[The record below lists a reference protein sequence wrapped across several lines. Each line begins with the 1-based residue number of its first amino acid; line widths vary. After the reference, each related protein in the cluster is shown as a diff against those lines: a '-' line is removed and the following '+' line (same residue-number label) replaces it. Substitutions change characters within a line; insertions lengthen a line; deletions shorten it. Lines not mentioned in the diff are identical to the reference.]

1 MSVSI
6 QDLIEKIKLLLVD
19 DGLFTVLLMIMVG
32 VAGFGLGRQSVEPL
46 SMVSDR
52 VSERQPSSSGL
63 YETSREFKVE
73 NRQLAS
79 STIKYVASKN
89 SDKYHLPWCSGAQ
102 RIAEENLIYF
112 TSKEEAEMA
121 GYTPA
126 ANCKGI

>member
-1 MSVSI
+1 MSI

-112 TSKEEAEMA
+112 TSKEEAEIA

>member
-1 MSVSI
+1 MSI